1 VSRFDRYLF
10 TQYFLMFGFFSLILL
25 FIYWINKAIALFDNL
40 ISDGQTFLV
49 FLEFS
54 ILTIP
59 PIIPIV
65 APLAAFAAAIFV
77 TNRLKNDSELTI
89 MQATGFSPLRLSR
102 SIFLFGLVVTII
114 LLIIS
119 HYLIPKSNNIL
130 LKRQNE
136 VASSLNAKLL
146 KVGSFIHPQNGV
158 TFYIG
163 GISTSGVIEDVFVLD
178 ERNKDREIIVT
189 SKSGYLITNNNNPIL
204 VLKDGIVQNYDL
216 KSTNL
221 STIHFQDLS
230 YDLTSWS
237 VKERMSKSKLLLT
250 YSSFDLF
257 KDPELVS
264 ILTDSSPIS
273 VLEELHSR
281 ILTPL
286 LALIAALIGFSA
298 LMIGD
303 YSRFGTS
310 KQISVGIVILILIKL
325 SESYGNELMLKSQGN
340 WLALYL
346 PVLIGILIFSFM
358 ILLASN
364 QKLLGRSSRE
374 SENT

>member
-1 VSRFDRYLF
+1 MSRFDRYLF

-303 YSRFGTS
+303 YSRFGAS
-310 KQISVGIVILILIKL
+310 KQISVGVVILILIKL

-358 ILLASN
+358 MLLASN
-364 QKLLGRSSRE
+364 QKLLGRSSRA

>member
-1 VSRFDRYLF
+1 MSRFDRYLF

-178 ERNKDREIIVT
+178 ERNRDREIIVT

-303 YSRFGTS
+303 YSRFGAS
-310 KQISVGIVILILIKL
+310 KQISVGIVLLILIKL

-358 ILLASN
+358 MLLASN
-364 QKLLGRSSRE
+364 QKLLGRSSRA

>member
-1 VSRFDRYLF
+1 MSRFDRYLF

-189 SKSGYLITNNNNPIL
+189 SKSGYLITNNNKPIL

-286 LALIAALIGFSA
+286 LALIAALIGFSS
-298 LMIGD
+298 LLIGD
-303 YSRFGTS
+303 YSRFGAS

-364 QKLLGRSSRE
+364 QKLLGRSSRA

>member
-1 VSRFDRYLF
+1 MSRFDRYLF

-257 KDPELVS
+257 QDPELVS

-303 YSRFGTS
+303 YSRFGAS

-358 ILLASN
+358 MLLASN
-364 QKLLGRSSRE
+364 QKLLGRSSRA

>member
-1 VSRFDRYLF
+1 MSRFDRYLF

-40 ISDGQTFLV
+40 ISDGQTFFV

-264 ILTDSSPIS
+264 ILTDSSLTR

-303 YSRFGTS
+303 YSRFGAS
-310 KQISVGIVILILIKL
+310 KQISVGIVILIFIKL

-358 ILLASN
+358 MLLASN
-364 QKLLGRSSRE
+364 QKLLGRSSQA

>member
-1 VSRFDRYLF
+1 MSRFDRYLF

-189 SKSGYLITNNNNPIL
+189 SKSGYLITNNNKPIL

-303 YSRFGTS
+303 YSRFGAS

-358 ILLASN
+358 MLLASN
-364 QKLLGRSSRE
+364 QKLLGRSSRA

>member
-1 VSRFDRYLF
+1 MSRFDRYLF

-40 ISDGQTFLV
+40 ISDGQTFFV

-163 GISTSGVIEDVFVLD
+163 GISNSGVIEDVFVLD

-204 VLKDGIVQNYDL
+204 VLKDGIVQNYDF

-257 KDPELVS
+257 RDPELIS
-264 ILTDSSPIS
+264 TLSDSSPIS

-303 YSRFGTS
+303 YSRFGAS

-325 SESYGNELMLKSQGN
+325 SASYGNELMLKSQGN

-364 QKLLGRSSRE
+364 QKLLGRSSQA

>member
-1 VSRFDRYLF
+1 MSRFDRYLF

-102 SIFLFGLVVTII
+102 SIFLFGLVVTIF

>member
-1 VSRFDRYLF
+1 MSRFDRYLF
-10 TQYFLMFGFFSLILL
+10 TQYFLMFGFFTLILL
-25 FIYWINKAIALFDNL
+25 FIYWINKAIDLFDKL

-163 GISTSGVIEDVFVLD
+163 GISASGVIEDVFVLD

-237 VKERMSKSKLLLT
+237 VKERTSKSKLLLT

-303 YSRFGTS
+303 YSRFGAS

-346 PVLIGILIFSFM
+346 PVLIGIMIFSFM
-358 ILLASN
+358 MLLASN
-364 QKLLGRSSRE
+364 QKLLGRSSRA

>member
-1 VSRFDRYLF
+1 MSRFDRYLF

-237 VKERMSKSKLLLT
+237 VKERMSKAKLLLT

-257 KDPELVS
+257 KDPELIS

-303 YSRFGTS
+303 YSRFGAS

-358 ILLASN
+358 MLLASN
-364 QKLLGRSSRE
+364 QKLLGRSSRA

>member
-1 VSRFDRYLF
+1 MSRFDRYLF

-257 KDPELVS
+257 KDAELVS
-264 ILTDSSPIS
+264 ILTDSSLIS

-303 YSRFGTS
+303 YSRFGAS

-358 ILLASN
+358 MLQASN
-364 QKLLGRSSRE
+364 QNLLGRSSRA

>member
-1 VSRFDRYLF
+1 MSRFDRYLF

-303 YSRFGTS
+303 YSRFGAS

-346 PVLIGILIFSFM
+346 PVLIGIMIFSFM
-358 ILLASN
+358 MLLASN
-364 QKLLGRSSRE
+364 QKLLGRSSRA

>member
-1 VSRFDRYLF
+1 MSRFDRYLF

-25 FIYWINKAIALFDNL
+25 LIYWINKAIALFDNL

-114 LLIIS
+114 LMIIS

-216 KSTNL
+216 KSSNL

-303 YSRFGTS
+303 YSRFGAS

-358 ILLASN
+358 MLLASN
-364 QKLLGRSSRE
+364 QKLLGRSTRT

>member
-1 VSRFDRYLF
+1 MSRFDRYLF

-59 PIIPIV
+59 PIIPII

-163 GISTSGVIEDVFVLD
+163 GISTSGVMEDVFVVD

-303 YSRFGTS
+303 YSRFGAS

-358 ILLASN
+358 MLLASN
-364 QKLLGRSSRE
+364 QKLLGRSSRA

>member
-1 VSRFDRYLF
+1 MSRFDRYLF

-65 APLAAFAAAIFV
+65 TPLAAFAAAIFV

-303 YSRFGTS
+303 YSRFGAS

-364 QKLLGRSSRE
+364 QKLLGRSSRA

>member
-1 VSRFDRYLF
+1 MSRFDRYLF

-114 LLIIS
+114 LMIIS
-119 HYLIPKSNNIL
+119 HYLIPKSNSIL

-303 YSRFGTS
+303 YSRFGAS

-358 ILLASN
+358 MLLASN
-364 QKLLGRSSRE
+364 QKLLGRSSRA

>member
-1 VSRFDRYLF
+1 MSRFDRYLF

-310 KQISVGIVILILIKL
+310 KQISVGIAILILIML
-325 SESYGNELMLKSQGN
+325 SKSYGNELMLKSQGN

-358 ILLASN
+358 MLLASN
-364 QKLLGRSSRE
+364 QKLLGSSSQA

>member
-1 VSRFDRYLF
+1 MSRFDRYLF

-25 FIYWINKAIALFDNL
+25 FIYWINKAIDLFDKL

-237 VKERMSKSKLLLT
+237 VKERMSQSKLLLT

-303 YSRFGTS
+303 YSRFGAS
-310 KQISVGIVILILIKL
+310 KQISVGIVILILVKL

-340 WLALYL
+340 WLALYS
-346 PVLIGILIFSFM
+346 PVLIGILIFSVVM
-358 ILLASN
+358 LLASN
-364 QKLLGRSSRE
+364 QKLLGRRSRAG
-374 SENT
+374 ENT

>member
-1 VSRFDRYLF
+1 
-10 TQYFLMFGFFSLILL
+10 MFGFFSLILL
-25 FIYWINKAIALFDNL
+25 FIYWINKAIDLFDKL

-59 PIIPIV
+59 PIIPII

-102 SIFLFGLVVTII
+102 AIFLFGLMVTII

-119 HYLIPKSNNIL
+119 HYLISKTNNIL
-130 LKRQNE
+130 IERQNE
-136 VASSLNAKLL
+136 VTSSLNAKLL
-146 KVGSFIHPQNGV
+146 KVGSFIHPQNSV

-163 GISTSGVIEDVFVLD
+163 GISNSGIIEDVFVLD
-178 ERNKDREIIVT
+178 ERNKDREIIIT

-204 VLKDGIVQNYDL
+204 VLKDGIVQNYDV
-216 KSTNL
+216 KSKNL

-237 VKERMSKSKLLLT
+237 VKERQSKAKLLLT

-257 KDPELVS
+257 KDPELIA
-264 ILTDSSPIS
+264 ILSDSSPIS
-273 VLEELHSR
+273 VIEELHSR
-281 ILTPL
+281 ILTPF

-303 YSRFGTS
+303 YSRFGAS
-310 KQISVGIVILILIKL
+310 KQISVGIIILIFIKL
-325 SESYGNELMLKSQGN
+325 SESYGNEVMLKSQGN

-346 PVLIGILIFSFM
+346 PILIGILIFSFM
-358 ILLASN
+358 MLVASN
-364 QKLLGRSSRE
+364 QKLLGRRSQA
-374 SENT
+374 SEKT

>member
-1 VSRFDRYLF
+1 MSRFDRYLF

-303 YSRFGTS
+303 YSRFGAS

-364 QKLLGRSSRE
+364 QKLLGRSSRG

>member
-1 VSRFDRYLF
+1 MSRFDRYLF

-49 FLEFS
+49 FFEFS

-146 KVGSFIHPQNGV
+146 KVGSFIHPQHGV

-163 GISTSGVIEDVFVLD
+163 GISNSGVIEDVFVLD

-264 ILTDSSPIS
+264 ILTGSSPIS

-303 YSRFGTS
+303 YSRFGAS

-364 QKLLGRSSRE
+364 QKLLGRSSRA

>member
-1 VSRFDRYLF
+1 
-10 TQYFLMFGFFSLILL
+10 MFGFFSLILL

-59 PIIPIV
+59 PIIPII

-102 SIFLFGLVVTII
+102 SIFLFGLVVTTF

-146 KVGSFIHPQNGV
+146 KVGSFIHPQIGV

-189 SKSGYLITNNNNPIL
+189 SKSGYLLTNNNNPIL

-264 ILTDSSPIS
+264 ILTDSSPTR

-358 ILLASN
+358 MLLASN

>member
-1 VSRFDRYLF
+1 MSRFDRYLF

-102 SIFLFGLVVTII
+102 SIFLFGLVVTIF
-114 LLIIS
+114 LLIVS

-189 SKSGYLITNNNNPIL
+189 SESGYLITNNNNPIL

-303 YSRFGTS
+303 YSRFGAS

-358 ILLASN
+358 MLLASN

>member
-1 VSRFDRYLF
+1 MSRFDRYLF

-286 LALIAALIGFSA
+286 LALIAALIGFST

-303 YSRFGTS
+303 YSRFGAS
-310 KQISVGIVILILIKL
+310 KQISLGIVILIFIKL

-358 ILLASN
+358 MLLASN
-364 QKLLGRSSRE
+364 QKLLGRSSRA

>member
-1 VSRFDRYLF
+1 MSRFDRYLF

-303 YSRFGTS
+303 YSRFGAS

-358 ILLASN
+358 MLLASN
-364 QKLLGRSSRE
+364 QKLLGRSSQA

>member
-1 VSRFDRYLF
+1 MSRFDRYLF

-163 GISTSGVIEDVFVLD
+163 GISNSGVIEDVFVLD

-303 YSRFGTS
+303 YSRFGAS

>member
-1 VSRFDRYLF
+1 MSRFDRYLF

-303 YSRFGTS
+303 YSRFGAS

-358 ILLASN
+358 MLLASN
-364 QKLLGRSSRE
+364 QKLLGRSRRA

>member
-1 VSRFDRYLF
+1 MSRFDRYLF

-230 YDLTSWS
+230 YDLTSLS

-303 YSRFGTS
+303 YSRFGAS
-310 KQISVGIVILILIKL
+310 KQIPVGIVILILIKL

-358 ILLASN
+358 MLQASN
-364 QKLLGRSSRE
+364 QNLLGRSSRA

>member
-1 VSRFDRYLF
+1 MSRFDRYLF

-49 FLEFS
+49 FFEFS

-303 YSRFGTS
+303 YSRFGAS

-358 ILLASN
+358 MLLASN
-364 QKLLGRSSRE
+364 QNLLGRSSRA

>member
-1 VSRFDRYLF
+1 
-10 TQYFLMFGFFSLILL
+10 MFGFFSLILL

-178 ERNKDREIIVT
+178 ERNKDREIIIN

-204 VLKDGIVQNYDL
+204 VLKNGIVQNYDFN
-216 KSTNL
+216 SRNL

-237 VKERMSKSKLLLT
+237 VKERLSNAKLLFT

-257 KDPELVS
+257 KNPELIS
-264 ILTDSSPIS
+264 ILSDTSPIS

-281 ILTPL
+281 ILAPF
-286 LALIAALIGFSA
+286 LASIAALIGFSA
-298 LMIGD
+298 LMTGD
-303 YSRFGTS
+303 YSRFGAS
-310 KQISVGIVILILIKL
+310 KQISVGVLMLILVKIT
-325 SESYGNELMLKSQGN
+325 EGYGNKLMLKSEGN
-340 WLALYL
+340 WLPLYL
-346 PVLIGILIFSFM
+346 PVLIGILIFSCMMF
-358 ILLASN
+358 LASN
-364 QKLLGRSSRE
+364 QRLFSRSSRASE
-374 SENT
+374 SR

>member
-1 VSRFDRYLF
+1 MSRFDRYLF

-59 PIIPIV
+59 PIIPII

-303 YSRFGTS
+303 YSRFGAS

-364 QKLLGRSSRE
+364 QKLLGRSSRA

>member
-1 VSRFDRYLF
+1 MSRFDRYLF

-303 YSRFGTS
+303 YSRFGAS
-310 KQISVGIVILILIKL
+310 KQISVGVVILILIKL

-358 ILLASN
+358 MLQASN
-364 QKLLGRSSRE
+364 QNLLGRSSRA

>member
-1 VSRFDRYLF
+1 MSRFDRYLF

-178 ERNKDREIIVT
+178 ERNRDREIIVT

-237 VKERMSKSKLLLT
+237 VKERMPKSKLLLT

-303 YSRFGTS
+303 YSRFGAS

-358 ILLASN
+358 MLLASN
-364 QKLLGRSSRE
+364 QKLLGRSSRA